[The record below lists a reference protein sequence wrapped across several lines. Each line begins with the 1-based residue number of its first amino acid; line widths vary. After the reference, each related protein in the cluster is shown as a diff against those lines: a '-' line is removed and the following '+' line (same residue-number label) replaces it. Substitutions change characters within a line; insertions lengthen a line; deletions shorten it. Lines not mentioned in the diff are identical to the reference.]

1 MVQCADRLSIQA
13 EDARNVGQRSPNSL
27 NLFPAVLNINAQDP
41 TPSCSKRNIIDRL
54 TWLHLCLYCGICP
67 CFSACECL
75 TGPNTKEKNLNLG
88 CSSKQIEQRNMET
101 IGEII
106 PFAKEML
113 NQRPSRGMLK
123 IYMLGSTL
131 AMLGLVGGLVETVLL
146 PFVEQETTED
156 TPAELIM
163 KEKKDKKQML
173 KSHTT
178 VVHPDV
184 VDVPE
189 TTVIEV
195 KAKYLATF
203 GQRSSANRL
212 HAS

>member
-1 MVQCADRLSIQA
+1 
-13 EDARNVGQRSPNSL
+13 
-27 NLFPAVLNINAQDP
+27 
-41 TPSCSKRNIIDRL
+41 
-54 TWLHLCLYCGICP
+54 
-67 CFSACECL
+67 
-75 TGPNTKEKNLNLG
+75 
-88 CSSKQIEQRNMET
+88 MET

-131 AMLGLVGGLVETVLL
+131 AMLGVVGALVETVLV
-146 PFVEQETTED
+146 PFVEQETVED
-156 TPAELIM
+156 APAELIM
-163 KEKKDKKQML
+163 EKKKEKKQVL

-178 VVHPDV
+178 LVF
-184 VDVPE
+184 PE
-189 TTVIEV
+189 VAMETVVIEA
-195 KAKYLATF
+195 KAKHLVTA

>member
-1 MVQCADRLSIQA
+1 
-13 EDARNVGQRSPNSL
+13 
-27 NLFPAVLNINAQDP
+27 
-41 TPSCSKRNIIDRL
+41 
-54 TWLHLCLYCGICP
+54 
-67 CFSACECL
+67 
-75 TGPNTKEKNLNLG
+75 
-88 CSSKQIEQRNMET
+88 MET

-113 NQRPSRGMLK
+113 NQRPNRGMVK

-131 AMLGLVGGLVETVLL
+131 AMLGLVGGLVEMVFL
-146 PFVEQETTED
+146 PFVEQESVED
-156 TPAELIM
+156 TPVELITEKR
-163 KEKKDKKQML
+163 KEKKRVS

-178 VVHPDV
+178 LVCPEF

-189 TTVIEV
+189 MEVIEA
-195 KAKYLATF
+195 KAKHLVTA